1 MLDIEPDSEKIVTIK
16 SKLIA
21 PDKVRFSWHW
31 NLDRHASAPL
41 RCYRS
46 LRPFHSVT
54 LDDIIAKDELIID
67 SSDFKGHA
75 EDVRVGKNQVQYY
88 NFIVFGASRNNF
100 AGGVMKSLEEYSYR
114 AEERRKL
121 KMKMLILGQV
131 SGLKRWDEIEPGDTI
146 FKMSNQED
154 NEDDDDENEDEEEG
168 EDSGGGAFLLGGLA
182 ALGAVALGLKAISS
196 VKKEDVDKGLEWL
209 KNKDRFIVKRCE
221 VAFGGSVPQR
231 NSESFIEQ
239 VKLEVEEDRLVKN
252 ELDKL
257 VRSGDLTP
265 EERDAKWQQ
274 YKRSKRRD
282 PNMGGY

>member
-1 MLDIEPDSEKIVTIK
+1 MFDVEPDSEKIVTIK

-21 PDKVRFSWHW
+21 PDRVRFSWHW
-31 NLDRHASAPL
+31 NLERHASAPL

-54 LDDIIAKDELIID
+54 LDEIIAKDELIID

-100 AGGVMKSLEEYSYR
+100 AGGIMKSLEEYSYR

-121 KMKMLILGQV
+121 MLKMQILGQV
-131 SGLKRWDEIEPGDTI
+131 SGHKRWDEIEPGDTI
-146 FKMSNQED
+146 FKMSDQED
-154 NEDDDDENEDEEEG
+154 TEDDEEDEDEEKSEG
-168 EDSGGGAFLLGGLA
+168 SGGGALLLGGLV
-182 ALGAVALGLKAISS
+182 ALGAVALGLKTLSS

-221 VAFGGSVPQR
+221 VAFGGTVPQR
-231 NSESFIEQ
+231 SSESFIEQ

-257 VRSGDLTP
+257 VRSGDLTT

-282 PNMGGY
+282 PNVGGY